1 MIIVLDMSIMSY
13 YYVDMYIAAIPN
25 RSSPPA
31 ILLRESFR
39 HQGKVKSRTLAN
51 LSDWA
56 PSRIEALRKALHGDF
71 DNLAVS
77 DPTVGTVFGL
87 LHVLKHVAEDLGITA
102 ALGKSR
108 LGKLA
113 LLIVLVRLAHQGSR
127 LSSVRWAENHA
138 VTEVLGVNRFD
149 EDDLYAALDDLC
161 ARQEQIERKLYER
174 YLRLRGAPPSL
185 VLYDVTSSYL
195 EGEHNALGAFG
206 YNRDG
211 KRGKLQIVIGLLADS
226 QGEPLAVRVFAGNTS
241 DPVTVADQITLVKE
255 QFGVE
260 ELVFVGD
267 RGMVKSKGQ
276 QALHA
281 AGLRYI
287 TALTDPQIRRLLAQ
301 GTLQLGLFHEKVCE
315 VEADGVRY
323 VLRKNETT
331 AAREQHRLQDKLVTL
346 EGKIAQRNQQVQAS
360 ERCRPEAGSRQL
372 QTWIGRHKLT
382 ALVELRLEGRAL
394 LVVKNEA
401 TTERAMELAGCYV
414 VTSDV
419 RQEHM
424 TDQEVHDSYVSL
436 QKVERDF
443 RSMKTGLLQVRP
455 VFVRKESRTR
465 GHVFGCMLALK
476 ISREMERRLT
486 AAFGTTDSNP
496 HAITLPDALASLSR
510 LCLLHYPINA
520 DTTVTRLPKPDA
532 RQKEILTALGVA
544 LPEK

>member
-1 MIIVLDMSIMSY
+1 VIIVLDMSIISY
-13 YYVDMYIAAIPN
+13 YYVGMYIAAIPN

-87 LHVLKHVAEDLGITA
+87 LHVLKQVAEDLGITA

-241 DPVTVADQITLVKE
+241 DPVTVADQIKLVKE

-287 TALTDPQIRRLLAQ
+287 TALTDPQIRRLLAK

-394 LVVKNEA
+394 LLVKNEA

-443 RSMKTGLLQVRP
+443 RSMKTGLLEVRP

-510 LCLLHYPINA
+510 LCLLHYPINS